1 MLGGRFSWDPFSP
14 PGVWSFETFRMSH
27 VSTLVAGLY
36 RSVERSVI
44 LAIREII
51 VNLLITIMQ
60 GISEYQLLCLF
71 VKFCILFSL
80 LLDH

>member
-1 MLGGRFSWDPFSP
+1 MGSIFTSW
-14 PGVWSFETFRMSH
+14 GWSFETFWMSH

-44 LAIREII
+44 SAVKII
-51 VNLLITIMQ
+51 VNLLIAIMQ